1 MKRSLCIG
9 VGIVEDVLRS
19 IYQERASDDRTLG
32 IFMIEKKLNESPITD
47 NFDAILLVVV
57 SQAEQPWYVKHYQFK
72 DYTAAM
78 HIVEERQL
86 LFWIDTSSYRRMVQ
100 WVTEGKVI
108 FDRNEYISELR
119 SELAEFPEEK
129 RELRLA
135 IEFAK
140 LTRSY
145 REAKQLFE
153 TENYLDSYNKVI
165 SSLHSLG
172 RLSIIEEGYHPELIV
187 WNQIKRIDPAIYKLY
202 DELLTSAEP
211 LPERIELMMI
221 AIDFSMSSKVKLGS
235 KHLCSVMAS
244 QEQSWTFGDLK
255 VHPDLTHY
263 QLDLSMMVDYLVD
276 KQVIKVELAE
286 TKGKTVFHRLYR
298 VVD

>member
-1 MKRSLCIG
+1 M
-9 VGIVEDVLRS
+9 EDVLRS

-32 IFMIEKKLNESPITD
+32 ILMIEKKLNESPITD
-47 NFDAILLVVV
+47 NFDDILLVVV
-57 SQAEQPWYVKHYQFK
+57 SEGEQPWYVKHYQFK

-78 HIVEERQL
+78 HVVEESQL

-108 FDRNEYISELR
+108 FDRNEYISQLR
-119 SELAEFPEEK
+119 SELADFPEEK

-172 RLSIIEEGYHPELIV
+172 RLSIIEQGYHPELIV
-187 WNQIKRIDPAIYKLY
+187 WNQIKRIDPSIYKLY
-202 DELLTSAEP
+202 DELLTSTEP

-235 KHLCSVMAS
+235 KHLCGVMGS
-244 QEQSWTFGDLK
+244 QEQSWMFGDLK

-276 KQVIKVELAE
+276 KQVITVELAE